1 MAALHNLYKK
11 ETEMKKAIAVAL
23 LSIASAPAFADSGLY
38 IGGTLGRA
46 STSNFGSPLTSSS
59 ASVYGGLV
67 GYQINQNFGVE
78 AQYTGAGK
86 FSTATMSGKSDILTI
101 DAVGSMPVSDSFSIY
116 GKIGMG
122 SSKTKVSDAT
132 ATYQN
137 ASRTALTYG
146 LGVQYAATPN
156 VGIRFGWDRYGS
168 AVSNAGVKTNINSNV
183 LAAGVVYG
191 F

>member
-1 MAALHNLYKK
+1 
-11 ETEMKKAIAVAL
+11 MKKAIAVAL
-23 LSIASAPAFADSGLY
+23 LSIAAAPAFADSGLY

-46 STSNFGSPLTSSS
+46 STNNFGPPLTSSS
-59 ASVYGGLV
+59 ASVYGGII
-67 GYQINQNFGVE
+67 GYQLNQNFGIE
-78 AQYTGAGK
+78 AQFTGAGK

-122 SSKTKVSDAT
+122 SAKTKVSDVT

-137 ASRTALTYG
+137 ASRTAVTYG

-168 AVSNAGVKTNINSNV
+168 AISNAGVKTNFNSNV

>member
-1 MAALHNLYKK
+1 
-11 ETEMKKAIAVAL
+11 MKKAIAVAL
-23 LSIASAPAFADSGLY
+23 LSIATAPAFADSGFY

-46 STSNFGSPLTSSS
+46 STKSFGTTLTSSS
-59 ASVYGGLV
+59 ASVYGGIV
-67 GYQINQNFGVE
+67 GYQLNQNFGIE

-86 FSTATMSGKSDILTI
+86 FSTATMSGKSDVLAL
-101 DAVGSMPVSDSFSIY
+101 DAVGSMPVSDSLSLY
-116 GKIGMG
+116 GKIGVG
-122 SSKTKVSDAT
+122 NSKTKVSDTT

-137 ASRTALTYG
+137 ASRTAATYG

-168 AVSNAGVKTNINSNV
+168 AISNAGVKTNFNSNV
-183 LAAGVVYG
+183 WAAGVVYG

>member
-1 MAALHNLYKK
+1 
-11 ETEMKKAIAVAL
+11 MKKTLAVAL
-23 LSIASAPAFADSGLY
+23 LSIAAAPAFADNGFY

-46 STSNFGSPLTSSS
+46 STKDFGAALTSSS

-67 GYQINQNFGVE
+67 GYQFNRNFGIE

-86 FSTATMSGKSDILTI
+86 FSNATMSGKSDIFTV
-101 DAVGSMPVSDSFSIY
+101 DAVGNLPIANDFSIY
-116 GKIGMG
+116 GKIGVG
-122 SSKTKVSDAT
+122 SSKSKISDAT

-137 ASRTALTYG
+137 ASRTAATYG
-146 LGVQYAATPN
+146 IGVQYAATQN

-168 AVSNAGVKTNINSNV
+168 AVSHAGAKTNFNSNV
-183 LAAGVVYG
+183 WSAGVIYG

>member
-1 MAALHNLYKK
+1 
-11 ETEMKKAIAVAL
+11 MKKAIAVAL
-23 LSIASAPAFADSGLY
+23 LSIATTAPAFADSGLY

-46 STSNFGSPLTSSS
+46 STKNFGPALTSSS
-59 ASVYGGLV
+59 ASVYGGII
-67 GYQINQNFGVE
+67 GYQVNQNFGIE

-122 SSKTKVSDAT
+122 SSKTKVSDTT

-137 ASRTALTYG
+137 ASRTAVTYG

-168 AVSNAGVKTNINSNV
+168 AVNNAGVKTNFNSNV
-183 LAAGVVYG
+183 LAAGLVYG